1 MWWKKRKC
9 LKKEKENKIEWNDE
23 KVVTI
28 EEKKER
34 KDEKQ
39 LR

>member
-1 MWWKKRKC
+1 MASATMWWKNKC
-9 LKKEKENKIEWNDE
+9 MKKEKENK

-28 EEKKER
+28 EEKKET

-39 LR
+39 LN